1 MGITIFVSLYT
12 TRIVLNALGI
22 EDFGIFNLIGG
33 AIAMLTFLNASMA
46 SASQRFMS
54 YAQGQQ
60 DKDRQ
65 RRIFNAS
72 IIMHAI
78 IAITLLLVL
87 EGIGILLFKGV
98 IKIAPERMQAAWIV
112 YQLSIISTIFII
124 LSVPYEAVINAR
136 ENMLLI
142 AILGIAESFLKLG
155 VAHYLLYTENDK
167 LIVYVL
173 FTAIVTIS
181 MVGLKVAYCHQKYN
195 ECIWAPKKYADR
207 RLFKEMATFASW
219 SFMGTSSS
227 MVSNYGQ
234 GIVLNTFFGTKV
246 NAAQGIASQISGQLG
261 AFASTMLRALNPLI
275 AKSEGAGDRQLMLRA
290 SMIGSKMGFLLILIT
305 TAPVLLEMPY
315 IFDVWL
321 KIVPEYTVI
330 FCQLLLVRNLIEQLF
345 IPLASSI
352 AAVGKIRNYQISTS
366 ILTLLP
372 LPAAFILFKL
382 SFEPYA
388 LYATFVIYS
397 IITSIVIL
405 YYAYIVCNIPVKFY
419 LKNVIVRCLAALTIT
434 LSIGSIPLFLMP
446 ADFSR
451 LIIVTITTTIAFFFS
466 AWHIGFDQIEKK
478 ALSVVAKDVSKTLL
492 VLRKKIFNI

>member
-1 MGITIFVSLYT
+1 MKASNRVIINTGILYARMGITIFVSLYT

-195 ECIWAPKKYADR
+195 ECIWAPKK
-207 RLFKEMATFASW
+207 
-219 SFMGTSSS
+219 
-227 MVSNYGQ
+227 
-234 GIVLNTFFGTKV
+234 
-246 NAAQGIASQISGQLG
+246 
-261 AFASTMLRALNPLI
+261 
-275 AKSEGAGDRQLMLRA
+275 
-290 SMIGSKMGFLLILIT
+290 
-305 TAPVLLEMPY
+305 
-315 IFDVWL
+315 
-321 KIVPEYTVI
+321 
-330 FCQLLLVRNLIEQLF
+330 
-345 IPLASSI
+345 
-352 AAVGKIRNYQISTS
+352 IR
-366 ILTLLP
+366 
-372 LPAAFILFKL
+372 
-382 SFEPYA
+382 
-388 LYATFVIYS
+388 
-397 IITSIVIL
+397 
-405 YYAYIVCNIPVKFY
+405 
-419 LKNVIVRCLAALTIT
+419 
-434 LSIGSIPLFLMP
+434 
-446 ADFSR
+446 
-451 LIIVTITTTIAFFFS
+451 
-466 AWHIGFDQIEKK
+466 
-478 ALSVVAKDVSKTLL
+478 
-492 VLRKKIFNI
+492 